1 MKREMNG
8 IGDALVDEDDVESL
22 TQSKSFPS
30 YQNADFILP
39 PLQSPRSETDDHML
53 GTCLTHLAFHISI
66 MSSFMK
72 EHPYD
77 LFDLFDYEIL
87 NANVEVT
94 IAEGKTSKAH
104 GNASITSH
112 NGRRDVSGFK

>member
-39 PLQSPRSETDDHML
+39 PLQSPRSGFADEVSALRDYKRKT
-53 GTCLTHLAFHISI
+53 IQRKPVSI
-66 MSSFMK
+66 NRAGRTQ
-72 EHPYD
+72 
-77 LFDLFDYEIL
+77 IL
-87 NANVEVT
+87 SPRQ
-94 IAEGKTSKAH
+94 IAVQHRQQGKVK
-104 GNASITSH
+104 
-112 NGRRDVSGFK
+112 K